1 MLSVRPWAV
10 NTGRALHGGGVGT
23 TGQLGLPGVT
33 FYCIVFLMVMDQFL
47 SGDLLFIIVGTV

>member
-47 SGDLLFIIVGTV
+47 TVG